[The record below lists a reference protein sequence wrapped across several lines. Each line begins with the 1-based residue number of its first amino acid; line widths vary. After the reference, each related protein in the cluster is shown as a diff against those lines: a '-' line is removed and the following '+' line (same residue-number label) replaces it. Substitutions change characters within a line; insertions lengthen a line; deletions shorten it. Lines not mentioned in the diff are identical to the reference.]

1 MPDSPRTEGASGAG
15 GVHPDAEA
23 LARGLAEAGGAAV
36 QGILL
41 YGSHLSGAAPDRHS
55 ALDFVV
61 VVDAYR
67 PFYQALHDAGEI
79 HRPARL
85 MWVAARTLPPNVIA
99 YTPNGGEAG
108 IAKCLVV
115 SAEDL
120 RTALGPDATD
130 HFLIARLIQRVAL
143 VWQASEEHGGWIMA
157 RLEDAHGGVLAWAA
171 PYLDPTIPFDA
182 ETLGRKLLEIC
193 YGGEFRPEARNRS
206 DTVFETQREHFA
218 GVLAPV
224 LERSVQEGRL
234 ERVPGAGYRLAREVS
249 KEEARRWRRYFRRSK
264 ARVTARWFKH
274 VLTFDNW
281 LPYILRK
288 VERRMGRKVELTRI
302 ERALPVPFLI
312 PRAVALLFTRPERE
326 EPR

>member
-1 MPDSPRTEGASGAG
+1 MRTDFRPDGSSGAD
-15 GVHPDAEA
+15 GVHPDAVA
-23 LARGLAEAGGAAV
+23 LARRLAQAGGTAV
-36 QGILL
+36 QGILM
-41 YGSHLSGAAPDRHS
+41 YGSHLLGAAPDRHS

-67 PFYQALHDAGEI
+67 PFYEAMRDAGEI

-85 MWVAARTLPPNVIA
+85 LWSAARVLPPNVIA
-99 YTPNGGEAG
+99 FTPEEGEGG

-115 SAEDL
+115 SADHLE
-120 RTALGPDATD
+120 RALGPGAPD
-130 HFLIARLIQRVAL
+130 HFLTARLIQRVAL
-143 VWQASEEHGGWIMA
+143 VWQADAGRGDWIRA
-157 RLEDAHGGVLAWAA
+157 RLAGAHRGVLDWAA
-171 PYLDPTIPFDA
+171 PYLDPEAVFDA
-182 ETLGRKLLEIC
+182 EGLGRRLLEIC
-193 YGGEFRPEARNRS
+193 YRGEFRPEARNRS
-206 DTVFETQREHFA
+206 DTVFESQREHFA
-218 GVLAPV
+218 TVLRPV
-224 LERSVQEGRL
+224 LEEAAAAGRL
-234 ERVPGAGYRLAREVS
+234 ERVEGGYRLAEAPTPVEV
-249 KEEARRWRRYFRRSK
+249 RRGRRYFRRSK

>member
-1 MPDSPRTEGASGAG
+1 MATEPESRPSSDPE
-15 GVHPDAEA
+15 GVHPDAVE
-23 LARGLAEAGGAAV
+23 LARRLAEAGGGSV
-36 QGILL
+36 QGILM
-41 YGSHLSGAAPDRHS
+41 YGSHLLGAAPDRYS

-61 VVDAYR
+61 VVDDYR
-67 PFYQALHDAGEI
+67 RFYRSLHEKGEI

-85 MWVAARTLPPNVIA
+85 LWVASRVLPPNVIA
-99 YTPNGGEAG
+99 YTPDDGEGG

-115 SAEDL
+115 SDADL
-120 RTALGPDATD
+120 AKALSPAAPD

-143 VWQASEEHGGWIMA
+143 VWRSDVERGSRILALLAE
-157 RLEDAHGGVLAWAA
+157 AHQNVLRWAA
-171 PYLDPTIPFDA
+171 PYLDPTVPFDA
-182 ETLGRKLLEIC
+182 ERLGRELLSIC
-193 YGGEFRPEARNRS
+193 YAGEFRPEAKNRS
-206 DTVFETQREHFA
+206 ETIFASQREHF
-218 GVLAPV
+218 GRVLAPV
-224 LERSVQEGRL
+224 LERAAREGRL
-234 ERVPGAGYRLAREVS
+234 LKLAGGYGLA
-249 KEEARRWRRYFRRSK
+249 EAPTPAEIRRWRRYFRRSK

-302 ERALPVPFLI
+302 ERALPVPFLL

>member
-1 MPDSPRTEGASGAG
+1 MAKEPESRPAAG
-15 GVHPDAEA
+15 LEGVHPDAAE
-23 LARGLAEAGGAAV
+23 LARRLAEAGGGYV
-36 QGILL
+36 QGILM
-41 YGSHLSGAAPDRHS
+41 YGSHLLGAAPDRYS

-61 VVDAYR
+61 VVDGYR
-67 PFYQALHDAGEI
+67 GFYQSLHDKGEI

-85 MWVAARTLPPNVIA
+85 LWVASRVLPPNVIA
-99 YTPNGGEAG
+99 YTPDDGEGG

-115 SAEDL
+115 SEQDL
-120 RTALGPDATD
+120 EKALSSGAPD

-143 VWQASEEHGGWIMA
+143 VWQSDAERGA
-157 RLEDAHGGVLAWAA
+157 RILALLAEAHQGVLGWAA
-171 PYLDPTIPFDA
+171 PYLDPTVPFDA
-182 ETLGRKLLEIC
+182 VRLGRALLSIC
-193 YGGEFRPEARNRS
+193 YAGEFRPEAKNRS
-206 DTVFETQREHFA
+206 ETIFASQREHFER
-218 GVLAPV
+218 VLAPV
-224 LERSVQEGRL
+224 LERAARDGRL
-234 ERVPGAGYRLAREVS
+234 LKVAGGYRLAQGPSPGEV
-249 KEEARRWRRYFRRSK
+249 RRWRRYFRRSK